1 MRSFILRMG
10 LLCPPYF
17 KYSKEK
23 KCIWLLE
30 FFVQASEA
38 ALYKYGPN
46 QINFPG
52 LCQNVTLKHIISS
65 VLSLSVILSYSIP
78 PLCVYYDMICPVH
91 INCHV
96 VFTGVT

>member
-78 PLCVYYDMICPVH
+78 PLSSIMI
-91 INCHV
+91 
-96 VFTGVT
+96 